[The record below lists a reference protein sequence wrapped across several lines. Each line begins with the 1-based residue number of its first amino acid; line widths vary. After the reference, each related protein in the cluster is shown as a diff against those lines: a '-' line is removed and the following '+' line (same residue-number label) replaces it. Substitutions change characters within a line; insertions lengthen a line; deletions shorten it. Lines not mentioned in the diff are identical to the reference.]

1 LGITSTSKLAIEAAR
16 EIDRM
21 NQHQNLAEG
30 KRFSPLLILTLA
42 RFGKWDE
49 VLSQLTPPADQIFAT
64 AMFHYARGMAQAAK
78 LNLTAAQHD
87 LNALERIVADPK
99 TKAMGQPSF
108 PLPGEQLI
116 VLSRHVL
123 AGELAG
129 RRGQA
134 AAMAE
139 QFTTAIQLEDKLPY
153 MEPPYWHHPV
163 RQIYGAALLQA
174 GDAADAEKTYRKDL
188 EKHPENG
195 WSLYG
200 LLASLRAQGKTQE
213 ANAVEKRFR
222 DAWHLADVTL
232 TSSRF

>member
-1 LGITSTSKLAIEAAR
+1 MEGRSELSIRTAR

-21 NQHQNLAEG
+21 NDHQNLAEG
-30 KRFSPLLILTLA
+30 KRFDPLLVLTLA

-49 VLSQLTPPADQIFAT
+49 ALALPHPPPDQLFAA

-78 LNLTAAQHD
+78 LNLEATQQELA
-87 LNALERIVADPK
+87 ALERIASNPQIKVADQ
-99 TKAMGQPSF
+99 AF
-108 PLPGEQLI
+108 PLPGEKL
-116 VLSRHVL
+116 VGLSRHVL

-134 AAMAE
+134 AEMNQ
-139 QFTTAIQLEDKLPY
+139 QFTIAIQLEDELPY

-174 GDAADAEKTYRKDL
+174 GKAAEAEKIYREDL
-188 EKHPENG
+188 ERHPANG

-200 LLASLRAQGKTQE
+200 LLGSLRAQGKTGE
-213 ANAVEKRFR
+213 ANEVEKHFR
-222 DAWHLADVTL
+222 DVWRLADITL
-232 TSSRF
+232 TASRF

>member
-1 LGITSTSKLAIEAAR
+1 
-16 EIDRM
+16 M

-139 QFTTAIQLEDKLPY
+139 QFTTAL
-153 MEPPYWHHPV
+153 H
-163 RQIYGAALLQA
+163 GAALLA
-174 GDAADAEKTYRKDL
+174 SSGEADLRRRSAASRRRCGCRK
-188 EKHPENG
+188 NV
-195 WSLYG
+195 S
-200 LLASLRAQGKTQE
+200 
-213 ANAVEKRFR
+213 
-222 DAWHLADVTL
+222 
-232 TSSRF
+232 